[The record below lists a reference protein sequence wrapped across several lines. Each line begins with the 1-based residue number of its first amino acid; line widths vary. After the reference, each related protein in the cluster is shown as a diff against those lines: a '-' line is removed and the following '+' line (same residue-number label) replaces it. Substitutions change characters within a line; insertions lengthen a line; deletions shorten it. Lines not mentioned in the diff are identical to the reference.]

1 MAMEMYTDLRM
12 FEEAKAL
19 AETTVQEV
27 NDSTTTPSKREADV
41 QEIIQ
46 RQAEWTEETKD
57 HETAADMYL
66 VAGQPEKSLALLVE
80 HGPASK
86 LIEVKLHVYRFKSI
100 TFSLRFYIGL
110 VPVTEAILL
119 CFRWQDG

>member
-12 FEEAKAL
+12 FDEAKAL
-19 AETTVQEV
+19 AETTVRSEV
-27 NDSTTTPSKREADV
+27 NDVTTTPSNREADV

-46 RQAEWTEETKD
+46 RQAEWTEEAKD

-66 VAGQPEKSLALLVE
+66 VAGQPEKALALLVK

-86 LIEVKLHVYRFKSI
+86 LIEVIDEESTVCLFIH
-100 TFSLRFYIGL
+100 
-110 VPVTEAILL
+110 
-119 CFRWQDG
+119 CFVVETSERMCIIAWDHA

>member
-19 AETTVQEV
+19 AETTVRSEV
-27 NDSTTTPSKREADV
+27 NDITATPSKREADV

-46 RQAEWTEETKD
+46 RQAEWTEEAKD

-66 VAGQPEKSLALLVE
+66 AAGQPEKALALLVQ

-86 LIEVKLHVYRFKSI
+86 LIEVIESLTVCL
-100 TFSLRFYIGL
+100 FSY
-110 VPVTEAILL
+110 
-119 CFRWQDG
+119 

>member
-1 MAMEMYTDLRM
+1 MAMEMYSDLRM

-19 AETTVQEV
+19 AVAENELRSEVTDTV
-27 NDSTTTPSKREADV
+27 TTTSIKREADV

-66 VAGQPEKSLALLVE
+66 VAGQPEKALSLLVE

-86 LIEVKLHVYRFKSI
+86 LIEVKYKM
-100 TFSLRFYIGL
+100 G
-110 VPVTEAILL
+110 
-119 CFRWQDG
+119 